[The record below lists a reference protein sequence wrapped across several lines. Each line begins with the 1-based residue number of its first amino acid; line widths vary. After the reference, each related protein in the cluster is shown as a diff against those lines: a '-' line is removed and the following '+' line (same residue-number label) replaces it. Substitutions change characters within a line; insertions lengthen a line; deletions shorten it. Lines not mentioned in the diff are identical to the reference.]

1 MWTRILALHLS
12 LFLFLV
18 ALSSATKT
26 PPTQPININTA
37 DSTQLQLVPGI
48 GPSTAEKILQ
58 MRKSYGAFKSVNDLM
73 AIRGLGPKRLEKM
86 RKYLTVGKPASAAP
100 NTAQPASCSGCAKP
114 KPRVPTKSTP
124 TKSAATQNAPPPRP
138 STEQAAP
145 ETEEP

>member
-1 MWTRILALHLS
+1 MWTRTLVLHLS
-12 LFLFLV
+12 LCLLFV
-18 ALSSATKT
+18 ALSSATKK
-26 PPTQPININTA
+26 PPPQPININTA

-86 RKYLTVGKPASAAP
+86 RKYLTVGKPAAPAP
-100 NTAQPASCSGCAKP
+100 NTAQPASAKT
-114 KPRVPTKSTP
+114 KPRTPTKSAP